1 MLNNSTHRLS
11 NSRATSN
18 VPWRNAAIPGKNKNI
33 IETQEHT
40 INKNR
45 KQIQMSEVFGNVF
58 LD

>member
-1 MLNNSTHRLS
+1 MFHEGMLQFQK
-11 NSRATSN
+11 
-18 VPWRNAAIPGKNKNI
+18 KNKNI